1 MKPDKPK
8 NRSADKNAPPE
19 NVFSVML
26 MNIHLRTCQA
36 YYHGKTE
43 SIEGNRAMEKILI
56 VDDSFLQA
64 TQLEAILNDEY
75 EVAIAQTAEDGLNR
89 AINEDFSLIL
99 LDVVMPVMDGFTLLK
114 KIQEERAT
122 QSVPVIL
129 ITSLS
134 GVSDEQ
140 RGLILGAVDYI
151 TKPFDSLIVKARVNT
166 HIKLYRYRRQVE
178 QLSMTDQLTGIANRR
193 KYEQYSATKWGEAI
207 RLHVPLSICM
217 FDIDHFKKYNDTFG
231 HPAGD
236 KVISAIAQTAASH
249 LQRSTDFLARYGGE
263 EFVALSLGA
272 SSDKI
277 FQHLKKIRQAVEDLH
292 IPHDPAT
299 AQWVTVSIGGVTVTP
314 KMKDSYDF
322 YLKVADTMLYDAKK
336 NGRNQVFWADENL
349 NQLQEKDGLI

>member
-1 MKPDKPK
+1 
-8 NRSADKNAPPE
+8 
-19 NVFSVML
+19 
-26 MNIHLRTCQA
+26 
-36 YYHGKTE
+36 
-43 SIEGNRAMEKILI
+43 MEKILI

-151 TKPFDSLIVKARVNT
+151 TKPFDALIVKARVNT

-207 RLHVPLSICM
+207 RLRVPLSICM
-217 FDIDHFKKYNDTFG
+217 FDIDHFKRYNDTFG

-249 LQRSTDFLARYGGE
+249 LQRRTDFLARYGGE